1 MKIFL
6 PVAYGF
12 TMPSAIDH
20 RRELEYAVQQV
31 KIKPNLVPLVPCL
44 WYLIVSDML
53 QIVQA
58 PSDNEYFNQLL
69 PAIKD
74 ASKGGQGQQ
83 LLQSLAQYSANREA
97 EIERICNTNHQG
109 FVSSVNQLLHVREGT
124 VNLTS
129 EVLQLNQS
137 IQSSTEKLAEQKKA
151 LVDSRGVRQN
161 IDEATQALRDCLEVL
176 RLANQV
182 HDLLG
187 KKSHYSALRALD
199 ELQNVHLK
207 EITQYKIAEMIQKS
221 VPATKKLIAEAV
233 MTDLNTWLFRIR
245 ETSQFLGEVAFYHT
259 EQRRNR
265 QKERADGS
273 PYLANFKL
281 NSAIELVS
289 DETEE
294 FDILDNDDV
303 QVDFT
308 PLFEC
313 LHIHKALGQIDKF
326 RAEYAATRRQQK
338 ELLMPASVNLI
349 DADDSSLNELLEG
362 IAGFAIVEKATMKK
376 TPELRSAI
384 DVDELWDSMCQSA
397 IMLISKALHE
407 VTNAEVLLK
416 IKGHIALF
424 IQTMD
429 VSPLRNSL

>member
-1 MKIFL
+1 M
-6 PVAYGF
+6 
-12 TMPSAIDH
+12 
-20 RRELEYAVQQV
+20 R
-31 KIKPNLVPLVPCL
+31 
-44 WYLIVSDML
+44 
-53 QIVQA
+53 A
-58 PSDNEYFNQLL
+58 PTDNEYFNQLL

-74 ASKGGQGQQ
+74 ASKSGQSQQ
-83 LLQSLAQYSANREA
+83 LLQSLTQYSANREA

-109 FVSSVNQLLHVREGT
+109 FVSSVNQLLHLRDGT
-124 VNLTS
+124 ISLTS
-129 EVLQLNQS
+129 EILALNQS
-137 IQSSTEKLAEQKKA
+137 IQSSTEKLADQKKA

-182 HDLLG
+182 HDLLN

-199 ELQNVHLK
+199 ELQNIHLK

-233 MTDLNTWLFRIR
+233 LTDLNTWLFRIR

-259 EQRRNR
+259 EQRRTR
-265 QKERADGS
+265 QKDRAEALPDLS
-273 PYLANFKL
+273 NFKL

-294 FDILDNDDV
+294 FDILDNEDV

-313 LHIHKALGQIDKF
+313 LHIHNALGQIDKF
-326 RAEYAATRRQQK
+326 RADYATTRKQQK
-338 ELLMPASVNLI
+338 ELLMPSSVTLVDAEGASL
-349 DADDSSLNELLEG
+349 SELLEG

-376 TPELRSAI
+376 TPELRSAV
-384 DVDELWDSMCQSA
+384 DVDELWDSMCQTA
-397 IMLISKALHE
+397 ITLISKALHE
-407 VTNAEVLLK
+407 VINAEVLLK
-416 IKGHIALF
+416 IKGVIALF
-424 IQTMD
+424 IQTME
-429 VSPLRNSL
+429 VREKSSRIS